1 MICELDLPSLKSIN
15 LGENALAGR
24 DDSSCS
30 FLLKGTNGWIIIVSD
45 LPKLES
51 LTSVGDSFIRVRN
64 VTFSSC

>member
-30 FLLKGTNGWIIIVSD
+30 FLLKCTNGLIIIVLD